1 MLTSNLSHSSAPC
14 VNAVADHDPSYFD
27 NGRASL
33 SLLDNGRVTSE
44 SEFESDDTEDDFCIR
59 PFAIDFYAI
68 DIRHP
73 VFSQPYDVPSATSDG
88 DDASVT
94 TAIPSGV
101 ASSKTDEATDVE
113 DDDPGALLAQIDSGA
128 FTSYMDQQQMLHQ
141 HREFSP
147 KYPCLITLIHVREVP
162 DIVPKDVGY
171 RHVQAPNTQGHIAVR
186 TFYHPSL
193 GSTVIGEHDF
203 LRVAGQKPKDFSG
216 DRSEKSV
223 DAGTFT
229 FHASHC
235 LRRSHDVYVHG
246 TLRHGKCYMHPLL
259 SPALDLNQPLAI
271 PWGASAAAFISN
283 PERVAACK
291 RATILALNAR
301 QEGDAV
307 LDKCPIGI
315 QAKQIDEPAGSHM
328 TCFATAYSQRLSIDF
343 SVSGAI
349 NLSDDLMKPL
359 GWILHDRHD
368 RRMITIADMTTA
380 IMSMLAVVARAAPVL
395 PSSDN
400 LTVLAYTLSP
410 SSAPCVNSVSDNV
423 PLSFGI
429 GRVSIGLCSLCP
441 WFALLLSKV
450 HFLLYRLNATYL
462 LNLLNRGGCWRTD
475 E

>member
-1 MLTSNLSHSSAPC
+1 L
-14 VNAVADHDPSYFD
+14 DKGRGD
-27 NGRASL
+27 N
-33 SLLDNGRVTSE
+33 E
-44 SEFESDDTEDDFCIR
+44 
-59 PFAIDFYAI
+59 IDFDKEDFVVDSYARPIALELNAI
-68 DIRHP
+68 DIPRP
-73 VFSQPYDVPSATSDG
+73 AFIPSYYVQSATSD
-88 DDASVT
+88 DDDDDVPVT
-94 TAIPSGV
+94 AAIPFAVASSKMKEVTSVEGNNPEAPRAQIDTGAFTSFTDQHPVATPAISSAAGV
-101 ASSKTDEATDVE
+101 ASS
-113 DDDPGALLAQIDSGA
+113 DPELAD
-128 FTSYMDQQQMLHQ
+128 TSQ
-141 HREFSP
+141 RTT
-147 KYPCLITLIHVREVP
+147 I
-162 DIVPKDVGY
+162 
-171 RHVQAPNTQGHIAVR
+171 QAIYAH
-186 TFYHPSL
+186 
-193 GSTVIGEHDF
+193 
-203 LRVAGQKPKDFSG
+203 
-216 DRSEKSV
+216 
-223 DAGTFT
+223 
-229 FHASHC
+229 
-235 LRRSHDVYVHG
+235 
-246 TLRHGKCYMHPLL
+246 
-259 SPALDLNQPLAI
+259 
-271 PWGASAAAFISN
+271 
-283 PERVAACK
+283 
-291 RATILALNAR
+291 
-301 QEGDAV
+301 QEGDYV